1 MPLEEINKDKDNN
14 QNPKSK
20 HTQKSSKFEN
30 KKIKNKNLHKR
41 TKNLN
46 RCPLFCFFIVNF
58 PWHNIL
64 HAIQK

>member
-30 KKIKNKNLHKR
+30 KKIKTYIKEPK
-41 TKNLN
+41 T
-46 RCPLFCFFIVNF
+46 
-58 PWHNIL
+58 
-64 HAIQK
+64 